1 MNTEPTIN
9 NRLAECLRKRHPEWR
24 GDGVA
29 SEQTGVLVD
38 EPLKKPDV
46 LIRGGAPVIVEAEIA
61 PAATVDHDAIE
72 RLNRRVGGAALP
84 VEAAVALVYPGRF
97 RDTIRESD
105 LEAALS
111 DADDLEWRIFF
122 VSETGTPS
130 RFPTSGTIRGGI
142 DDLAAAIE
150 TLTISPR
157 HIEEAAD
164 TLARAV
170 AEASG
175 ILIGLSDGCR
185 LQIGDHLHQ
194 APDQQTMRMASAV
207 IADAFLCQTAIA
219 EGCSTPNIDAT
230 RSRGKSRGLKK
241 RHVLDVWHEI
251 LAVNYYPIF
260 SLASRVL
267 TAVPDNKAGAVCDRL
282 AAAAQD
288 LAAAGAVEVQDLAG
302 QMLGRLI
309 ADRKFLATF
318 YTRPASAALLAE
330 LAASRLSVNWSDP
343 KAVAGLRI
351 ADLAC
356 GTGALLSAAYRRV
369 AARHRRRGR
378 DPAQV
383 HKQMMKQ
390 SLIGADVMPAAAH
403 LTTMMLSAAHPAKPF
418 DDCEIHVVRY
428 GLTTDGRD
436 LLDAGQEEDLETKHV
451 RLGSLEL
458 MAKDQTGS
466 LIGQESTRL
475 AGHEAGVRE
484 DDTAFELSAGSV
496 DLMIMNPPFT
506 RPTGHE
512 SDKVGVPVPSFAG
525 LNTSAVVQKKM
536 SLRLK
541 KLRPPHHSAGHGN
554 AGLASDFIDLAH
566 NKLRPGGVLA
576 LILPAQVIAGESWTR
591 ARKLLQD
598 HYHDLAVVTIAAAD
612 SSTSRAFSADT
623 GMAEAII
630 VATKNTDTHTMGES
644 KTATAI
650 YAVLHHRPPSLLEA
664 LETAR
669 AIQSVSGQPGTQMLK
684 VGDNRIGWLTEC
696 DFEPEARGHPAGV
709 HSPDV
714 ADAARSLSTGEHLR
728 LPRVRAQPLCTV
740 SLRTLGNRG
749 PYHLD
754 INGDPPGPGKPPR
767 GPFDVDTIDRDKH
780 ELASWPIL
788 WSHEHECETR
798 MTVLPDSDGA
808 PKYGQLAEARSLWN
822 GTSAT
827 AGATRLHLN
836 RDFQVNSQPLGACL
850 TPQDALGGRAWPSF
864 GVTPANESDEILW
877 EKALCAWL
885 NTTPGLIAR
894 WWVSSRQQKGRANL
908 SITTIGLIPV
918 PDLSKIPHNQ
928 LDRLAA
934 AFDEHAD
941 SDLLPANEAWHDP
954 VRQSLDESI
963 LCAGLGLQT
972 IILGPLETLRKQWC
986 SEPSVH
992 GGKSTRPD

>member
-9 NRLAECLRKRHPEWR
+9 GRLAECLRKRHPEWR

-29 SEQTGVLVD
+29 SEQTGLLVD

-61 PAATVDHDAIE
+61 PATTVDHDAIE
-72 RLNRRVGGAALP
+72 RLNRRVQGAVLP

-111 DADDLEWRIFF
+111 NADDLEWRIFI

-185 LQIGDHLHQ
+185 QQIGDHLHQ

-241 RHVLDVWHEI
+241 RHILDVWHEI
-251 LAVNYYPIF
+251 LTVNYYPIF

-330 LAASRLSVNWSDP
+330 LAASRLSVEWSDP
-343 KAVAGLRI
+343 EAITGLRI

-369 AARHRRRGR
+369 AARHRRRDQ

-383 HKQMMKQ
+383 HKKMMRQ

-418 DDCEIHVVRY
+418 DACEIHVVPY
-428 GLTTDGRD
+428 GLTTDGRN
-436 LLDAGQEEDLETKHV
+436 LLEAGQEEELATKHV

-512 SDKVGVPVPSFAG
+512 STKVGVPVPSFAG
-525 LNTSAVVQKKM
+525 LNTSAVAQKKM
-536 SLRLK
+536 SQRLK
-541 KLRPPHHSAGHGN
+541 GLRPSHHSAGHGN

-576 LILPAQVIAGESWTR
+576 LILPAQIIAGKSWTG

-598 HYHDLAVVTIAAAD
+598 HYRDLVVVTIAAAD

-630 VATKNTDTHTMGES
+630 VATKNTDTLTMGES
-644 KTATAI
+644 KTDTAI

-669 AIQSVSGQPGTQMLK
+669 AIQSVSGHPGAQLLNI
-684 VGDNRIGWLTEC
+684 GDKRIGWLTEC
-696 DFEPEARGHPAGV
+696 EFEPEARGHPAGV

-714 ADAARSLSTGEHLR
+714 ADAAGSLSAGEHLR
-728 LPRVRAQPLCTV
+728 LPRVRAQPLRTV
-740 SLRTLGNRG
+740 ALRELGSRG

-754 INGDPPGPGKPPR
+754 INGEPPGPGKPPR
-767 GPFDVDTIDRDKH
+767 GPFDVLTIDRDKH

-788 WSHEHECETR
+788 WSHEHKRETQ

-808 PKYGQLAEARSLWN
+808 PRHGQLSEARNLWN
-822 GTSAT
+822 GTPAT
-827 AGATRLHLN
+827 AGAARLHLN
-836 RDFQVNSQPLGACL
+836 RDFQINSQPLGACL

-864 GVTPANESDEILW
+864 GVAPANDSDRLLW

-918 PDLSKIPHNQ
+918 PDLARISHHQ
-928 LDRLAA
+928 LQGLAES
-934 AFDEHAD
+934 FDAHVD
-941 SDLLPANEAWHDP
+941 MDFLPANEAWQDAA
-954 VRQSLDESI
+954 RQSLDESV
-963 LCAGLGLQT
+963 LCVALDLPS
-972 IILGPLETLRKQWC
+972 IILGPLETLRQQWC

-992 GGKSTRPD
+992 GGKNTQPS